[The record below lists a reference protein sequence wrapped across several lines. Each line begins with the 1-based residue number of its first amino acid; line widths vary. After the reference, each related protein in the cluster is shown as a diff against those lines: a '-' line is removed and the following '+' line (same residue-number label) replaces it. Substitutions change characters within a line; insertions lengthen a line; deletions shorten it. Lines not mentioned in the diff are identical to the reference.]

1 MLLLFNKA
9 KTAARTCVITLI
21 AAIAAGTAAAQ
32 DLEPNGKP
40 LWELGVAG
48 GGGYLPD
55 YPASDENHFKGLALP
70 YAVYRGEILRAGD
83 KGIVRGRFLKN
94 ERFEFDLSADGSFSA
109 DSDDNDAREGM
120 DDLDF
125 LLEVGPRLQV
135 VLARAAK
142 DAKIELELPVRAA
155 FSVDFFEVKYRGVV
169 THPKI
174 SYQHNNFLGTKVRLK
189 LSAGPIFATEELHDY
204 FYEVNPN
211 DVRAGRPL
219 FDSDPGY
226 LGSELQLGLSRSIT
240 ENIRVFGGVQVGYFE
255 GAANEDSPLFRDDLT
270 VGAGIGLIWTFFQS
284 KQLVKE

>member
-1 MLLLFNKA
+1 MFPSLNNA
-9 KTAARTCVITLI
+9 KTVARTCVITLI
-21 AAIAAGTAAAQ
+21 AAIVTVPATAEDPQ
-32 DLEPNGKP
+32 PDGKP

-55 YPASDENHFKGLALP
+55 YPASDENRFKGIALP

-94 ERFEFDLSADGSFSA
+94 DRLEFDLSADGSFPA

-135 VLARAAK
+135 VLARAAR

-155 FSVDFFEVKYRGVV
+155 FSADFFEIKYRGVL

-174 SYQHNNFLGTKVRLK
+174 SYQHNDFLGTKIQMK

-204 FYEVNPN
+204 FYEVNAN

-219 FDSDPGY
+219 FDADPGY
-226 LGSELQLGLSRSIT
+226 LGSEFQLGLSRSIT
-240 ENIRVFGGVQVGYFE
+240 ENIRVFGGVQLGYFE
-255 GAANEDSPLFRDDLT
+255 GAANEDSPLFRDELT
-270 VGAGIGLIWTFFQS
+270 VGAGIGLVWSFFQS
-284 KQLVKE
+284 EQRVKD